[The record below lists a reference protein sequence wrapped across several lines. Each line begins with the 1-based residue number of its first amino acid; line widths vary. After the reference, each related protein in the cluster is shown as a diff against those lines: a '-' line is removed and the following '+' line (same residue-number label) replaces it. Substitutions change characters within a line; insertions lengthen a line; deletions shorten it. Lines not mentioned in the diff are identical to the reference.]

1 MTTIA
6 TIKNTD
12 LVSSELPST
21 TWPCQLVHV
30 KGQTAGTQGGT
41 RSFIQALHTLRNH
54 SYASKM
60 QKLQCP
66 TASIFDAMVD
76 GVEARI
82 QPSDGASY
90 ETSTENGGVSTSPRG
105 KKSFLSLKKQERAT
119 DSGQE
124 LPALGWSCSSS
135 TSAVFAY

>member
-6 TIKNTD
+6 KIKNTD
-12 LVSSELPST
+12 LVSSGLPPT

-30 KGQTAGTQGGT
+30 GQTAETQGGT

-82 QPSDGASY
+82 QPSEGASY
-90 ETSTENGGVSTSPRG
+90 ETSTENGGVSTSPHG
-105 KKSFLSLKKQERAT
+105 KKYFLSLKKQERAT